1 MLNLNAF
8 KYIYIL
14 NFKNITNKKIKYM
27 YYYKKKFL
35 FNANKKKKINYRV
48 NFEINLEYNNIIQ
61 VKNIRQYKFKK
72 YIKNFNFKYDVL
84 SFNIFNNQIL
94 KFKDYYQN
102 EFFFFYKTNKT
113 FYKNRQI
120 YKPY

>member
-1 MLNLNAF
+1 MSNLNTF

-27 YYYKKKFL
+27 CYYKKKFL
-35 FNANKKKKINYRV
+35 FNINRKKQIKYKINFELNKKYS
-48 NFEINLEYNNIIQ
+48 NIIK
-61 VKNIRQYKFKK
+61 VKNKKQYKFKK
-72 YIKNFNFKYDVL
+72 YIKNFNIQYVVL
-84 SFNIFNNQIL
+84 NFNIINNQIL
-94 KFKDYYQN
+94 KFKEYYHN

>member
-1 MLNLNAF
+1 M
-8 KYIYIL
+8 
-14 NFKNITNKKIKYM
+14 
-27 YYYKKKFL
+27 
-35 FNANKKKKINYRV
+35 
-48 NFEINLEYNNIIQ
+48 EYNNIIQ